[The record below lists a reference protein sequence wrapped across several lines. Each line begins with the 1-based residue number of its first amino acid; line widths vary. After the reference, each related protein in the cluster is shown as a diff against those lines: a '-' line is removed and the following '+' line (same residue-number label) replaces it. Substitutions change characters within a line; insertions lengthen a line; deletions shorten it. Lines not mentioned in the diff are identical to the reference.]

1 MRIRRGIVICAAMI
15 SIMACTA
22 CGNSGRDVSGANGK
36 GTSTG
41 EVSTGLHRGVI
52 EQPQVMYNGKMYY
65 YFATGRDE
73 ALPEGYESAG
83 VIDTVDRSDPPTK
96 NYSAAGIDLEIGQEI
111 YVSEAEKNVI
121 YLKYDS
127 GYARFE
133 RNAEEVAA
141 EEQAEKKAA
150 EKENSID
157 ENREMADNM
166 DDAMEDDYGEFG
178 EYGFGE
184 DGEFDF
190 DSILGIDQLDLNYEA
205 HVAGFD
211 GESFLY
217 SVYFDSGVTDE
228 KAEEIQQ
235 VMADYSSQNG
245 DEENYMGY
253 IDIYRGEDQIM
264 IYLDL
269 GGVSEENSNLA
280 VTGILK
286 ALNSVA
292 GIKSVIINEEM

>member
-1 MRIRRGIVICAAMI
+1 MGIRKVIFIGAAVLF
-15 SIMACTA
+15 IMACTA
-22 CGNSGRDVSGANGK
+22 CGSSEGNVSGTNGAE
-36 GTSTG
+36 TSTG
-41 EVSTGLHRGVI
+41 VESGMI
-52 EQPQVMYNGKMYY
+52 EQPQVMYDGYIYY
-65 YFATGRDE
+65 YNATGRDE
-73 ALPEGYESAG
+73 KLPEGYEIAGTIKKVDSKDYPAENFAAAG
-83 VIDTVDRSDPPTK
+83 VDI
-96 NYSAAGIDLEIGQEI
+96 EIGQEI
-111 YVSEAEKNVI
+111 YISTTEKNVI

-133 RNAEEVAA
+133 RSPEEVAA
-141 EEQAEKKAA
+141 EEQDEKKAA
-150 EKENSID
+150 EKENGIEANS
-157 ENREMADNM
+157 EMADNM
-166 DDAMEDDYGEFG
+166 DDAMAEDYG

-190 DSILGIDQLDLNYEA
+190 DSIFGIDQLDLNYEA

-217 SVYFDSGVTDE
+217 SVYFDDGVTDE

-235 VMADYSSQNG
+235 VMSGYSSQNG

-253 IDIYRGEDQIM
+253 IDVYKGEDQIM

-269 GGVSEENSNLA
+269 GGVSEENCNMA

>member
-1 MRIRRGIVICAAMI
+1 MGIRKVIFIGAAVL
-15 SIMACTA
+15 SIMAYTA
-22 CGNSGRDVSGANGK
+22 CGNSGGNVSGTNGAE
-36 GTSTG
+36 TSTG
-41 EVSTGLHRGVI
+41 VESGMI
-52 EQPQVMYNGKMYY
+52 EQPQVMYDGYIYY
-65 YFATGRDE
+65 YNATGRDE
-73 ALPEGYESAG
+73 KLPEGYEIAGTIKKVDSKDYPAENFAAAG
-83 VIDTVDRSDPPTK
+83 VDIE
-96 NYSAAGIDLEIGQEI
+96 AGQEI
-111 YVSEAEKNVI
+111 YISTTEKNVI

-133 RNAEEVAA
+133 RSPEEVAA
-141 EEQAEKKAA
+141 EEQDEKKAA
-150 EKENSID
+150 EKENVIEANS
-157 ENREMADNM
+157 EMADNM
-166 DDAMEDDYGEFG
+166 DDAMAEDYG

-190 DSILGIDQLDLNYEA
+190 DSIFGIEQLDLNYEA

-217 SVYFDSGVTDE
+217 SVYFDGGVADE

-235 VMADYSSQNG
+235 VMSDYSSQNG

-253 IDIYRGEDQIM
+253 IDVYKGEDQIM

-269 GGVSEENSNLA
+269 GGVSEENCNMA

>member
-1 MRIRRGIVICAAMI
+1 MGIRKGIFIGAAML

-22 CGNSGRDVSGANGK
+22 CGNSGGNVSETNSAE
-36 GTSTG
+36 TSTG
-41 EVSTGLHRGVI
+41 VESGII
-52 EQPQVMYNGKMYY
+52 EQPQVMYDGHIYY
-65 YFATGRDE
+65 YNATGRDE
-73 ALPEGYESAG
+73 KLPEGYEIAGTIKRVDSKDYPAENFAAAG
-83 VIDTVDRSDPPTK
+83 V
-96 NYSAAGIDLEIGQEI
+96 DLEARQEI
-111 YVSEAEKNVI
+111 YISTTEKNVI

-133 RNAEEVAA
+133 RRPEEAT
-141 EEQAEKKAA
+141 EKAQDETKSA
-150 EKENSID
+150 EKENEIEGNS
-157 ENREMADNM
+157 EMTAYM
-166 DDAMEDDYGEFG
+166 DASMEEDY
-178 EYGFGE
+178 GE

-190 DSILGIDQLDLNYEA
+190 DSIFGIDQLDLNYEA

-217 SVYFDSGVTDE
+217 SVHIDGGVTDE
-228 KAEEIQQ
+228 KVDEIQQ

-253 IDIYRGEDQIM
+253 IDIYKGEDQIM

-269 GGVSEENSNLA
+269 GGVSEENSNMA
-280 VTGILK
+280 VTGILN
-286 ALNSVA
+286 ALNSVS

>member
-1 MRIRRGIVICAAMI
+1 MGIRKGIFIGAAVL

-22 CGNSGRDVSGANGK
+22 CGSSDGNVSGTNGVE
-36 GTSTG
+36 TSTG
-41 EVSTGLHRGVI
+41 VESGMI
-52 EQPQVMYNGKMYY
+52 EQPQVMYDGYIYY
-65 YFATGRDE
+65 YNATGRDE
-73 ALPEGYESAG
+73 KLPEGYEIAGTIKKVDSKDYPAENFAAAG
-83 VIDTVDRSDPPTK
+83 V
-96 NYSAAGIDLEIGQEI
+96 DLEAGQEI
-111 YVSEAEKNVI
+111 YISTTEKNVI

-133 RNAEEVAA
+133 RSPEEVAV
-141 EEQAEKKAA
+141 EEQDEKKAA
-150 EKENSID
+150 EKENGIEANS
-157 ENREMADNM
+157 EMADNM
-166 DDAMEDDYGEFG
+166 DASMEEGYG
-178 EYGFGE
+178 EYGFEE

-190 DSILGIDQLDLNYEA
+190 DSIFGIDQLDLNYEA

-217 SVYFDSGVTDE
+217 SVYFDGGVTDE

-235 VMADYSSQNG
+235 VMSDYSSQNG

-253 IDIYRGEDQIM
+253 IDVYKGEDQMM

-269 GGVSEENSNLA
+269 GGVSEENSNVA
-280 VTGILK
+280 VTGVLK
-286 ALNSVA
+286 ALNSVS

>member
-1 MRIRRGIVICAAMI
+1 MGIRRGILIGATVL

-22 CGNSGRDVSGANGK
+22 CGSSDEYISSADRRE
-36 GTSTG
+36 TSTG
-41 EVSTGLHRGVI
+41 LQRGVI

-73 ALPEGYESAG
+73 ALPDGYESAG

-96 NYSAAGIDLEIGQEI
+96 NYSAAGIDLKIGQEI
-111 YVSEAEKNVI
+111 YISKEEKNVI

-133 RNAEEVAA
+133 RSPEEVAA
-141 EEQAEKKAA
+141 EVAAEEEAKKKAA
-150 EKENSID
+150 EKEKSTRE
-157 ENREMADNM
+157 ENKDMADNM
-166 DDAMEDDYGEFG
+166 DGVMEENYGEYGEEEFG
-178 EYGFGE
+178 EYG
-184 DGEFDF
+184 DFDF
-190 DSILGIDQLDLNYEA
+190 DSILGIDQLELNYEA

-217 SVYFDSGVTDE
+217 SVYLDGGVTDE
-228 KAEEIQQ
+228 KVDEIQQ

-253 IDIYRGEDQIM
+253 IDIYKGEDQIM

-269 GGVSEENSNLA
+269 GGVSEENCNMA
-280 VTGILK
+280 VTGILN

>member
-1 MRIRRGIVICAAMI
+1 MGIRKGIFICAAAL

-22 CGNSGRDVSGANGK
+22 CGSSEGNVSGTNGVE
-36 GTSTG
+36 TSTG
-41 EVSTGLHRGVI
+41 VESGMI
-52 EQPQVMYNGKMYY
+52 EQPQVMYDGYIYY
-65 YFATGRDE
+65 YNATGRDE
-73 ALPEGYESAG
+73 DLPEGYESVGAIEKVDSKDYPAENFAAAG
-83 VIDTVDRSDPPTK
+83 VDI
-96 NYSAAGIDLEIGQEI
+96 EIGQEI
-111 YVSEAEKNVI
+111 YISKEEKNVI

-127 GYARFE
+127 GYAQFE
-133 RNAEEVAA
+133 RRPEEVAA
-141 EEQAEKKAA
+141 EEEADKQAA
-150 EKENSID
+150 EKEKKTGE
-157 ENREMADNM
+157 ENKDMADN
-166 DDAMEDDYGEFG
+166 YGEYD
-178 EYGFGE
+178 EDGFGE

-217 SVYFDSGVTDE
+217 SVYFDGGVTDE

-235 VMADYSSQNG
+235 VMSDYSSQNG

-253 IDIYRGEDQIM
+253 IDIYKSEDQIM

-269 GGVSEENSNLA
+269 GGVSEENCNMA

>member
-1 MRIRRGIVICAAMI
+1 MGIRKEIFICAAAL

-22 CGNSGRDVSGANGK
+22 CGSSEGNVSGTNGVE
-36 GTSTG
+36 TSTG
-41 EVSTGLHRGVI
+41 VESGMI
-52 EQPQVMYNGKMYY
+52 EQPQVMYDGYIYY
-65 YFATGRDE
+65 YNATGRDE
-73 ALPEGYESAG
+73 KLPEGYEIAGTIKKVDSKDYPAENFAAAG
-83 VIDTVDRSDPPTK
+83 V
-96 NYSAAGIDLEIGQEI
+96 DLEAGQDI
-111 YVSEAEKNVI
+111 YISTTEKNVI

-133 RNAEEVAA
+133 RSPEDAAA
-141 EEQAEKKAA
+141 EEQDETEVA
-150 EKENSID
+150 EKENELEGNS
-157 ENREMADNM
+157 EMTDNM
-166 DDAMEDDYGEFG
+166 DDAMAENCG

-190 DSILGIDQLDLNYEA
+190 DSIFGIDQLDLNYEA

-217 SVYFDSGVTDE
+217 SVHIDGGITDE
-228 KAEEIQQ
+228 KVDEIQQ

-253 IDIYRGEDQIM
+253 IDIYKGEDQIM

-269 GGVSEENSNLA
+269 GGVSEENSNMA
-280 VTGILK
+280 VTGILN
-286 ALNSVA
+286 ALNSVS

>member
-1 MRIRRGIVICAAMI
+1 
-15 SIMACTA
+15 
-22 CGNSGRDVSGANGK
+22 
-36 GTSTG
+36 
-41 EVSTGLHRGVI
+41 
-52 EQPQVMYNGKMYY
+52 MYY

-73 ALPEGYESAG
+73 ALPDGYESAG

-96 NYSAAGIDLEIGQEI
+96 NYSAAGIDLKIGQEI
-111 YVSEAEKNVI
+111 YISKEAKNVI

-133 RNAEEVAA
+133 RSPEEVAA
-141 EEQAEKKAA
+141 EVAAEEEAKKKAA
-150 EKENSID
+150 EKEKSTRE
-157 ENREMADNM
+157 ENKDMADNM
-166 DDAMEDDYGEFG
+166 DGVMEENYGEYGEDEFG
-178 EYGFGE
+178 EYG
-184 DGEFDF
+184 DFDF
-190 DSILGIDQLDLNYEA
+190 DSILGIDQLELNYEA

-217 SVYFDSGVTDE
+217 SVYLDGGATDE
-228 KAEEIQQ
+228 KVAEIQQ

-253 IDIYRGEDQIM
+253 IDIYKGEDQIM

-269 GGVSEENSNLA
+269 GGVSEENCNMA
-280 VTGILK
+280 VMGILN
-286 ALNSVA
+286 ALNSVE

>member
-1 MRIRRGIVICAAMI
+1 MGIRKVIFIGAAVL

-22 CGNSGRDVSGANGK
+22 CGNSGGNVSGTNGAE
-36 GTSTG
+36 TSTG
-41 EVSTGLHRGVI
+41 VESGMI
-52 EQPQVMYNGKMYY
+52 EQPQVMYDGYIYY
-65 YFATGRDE
+65 YNATGRDE
-73 ALPEGYESAG
+73 DLPEGYESVGAIEKVDSKDYPAENFAAAG
-83 VIDTVDRSDPPTK
+83 VDI
-96 NYSAAGIDLEIGQEI
+96 EIGQEI
-111 YVSEAEKNVI
+111 YISKEEKNDI

-133 RNAEEVAA
+133 RRPEE
-141 EEQAEKKAA
+141 EAA
-150 EKENSID
+150 EKEKKTGE
-157 ENREMADNM
+157 ENKDMADNC
-166 DDAMEDDYGEFG
+166 G
-178 EYGFGE
+178 EYDEDGFGE

-190 DSILGIDQLDLNYEA
+190 DSIFGIEQLDLNYEA

-217 SVYFDSGVTDE
+217 SVYFDGGVTGE

-235 VMADYSSQNG
+235 VMSGYSSQNG

-253 IDIYRGEDQIM
+253 IDVYKGEDQVM

-269 GGVSEENSNLA
+269 GGVSEENCNMA